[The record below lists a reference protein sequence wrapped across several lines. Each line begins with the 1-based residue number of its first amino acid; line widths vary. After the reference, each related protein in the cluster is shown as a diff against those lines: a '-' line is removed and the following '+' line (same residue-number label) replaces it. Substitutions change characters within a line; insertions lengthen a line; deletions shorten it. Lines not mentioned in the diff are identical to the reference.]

1 MRYLGDVLIFIGLIL
16 FCVGFS
22 GWLAH
27 SAKQRETAAAEA
39 KIIYIMVDQNGHI
52 IKELTIDE
60 LRKETSGEMRHDNN

>member
-1 MRYLGDVLIFIGLIL
+1 MKKEDVLIFIGVIL

-22 GWLAH
+22 SLLAH
-27 SAKQRETAAAEA
+27 SAKQRKAETQ
-39 KIIYIMVDQNGHI
+39 IIIMVDQNGHI

>member
-22 GWLAH
+22 GLLAH

-39 KIIYIMVDQNGHI
+39 KIIYIMVDDSGKVIRQVTP
-52 IKELTIDE
+52 EE
-60 LRKETSGEMRHDNN
+60 LRAHK